1 MKEVKEMYLT
11 IRQQVKQFSK
21 KDKRTVKKLTHIA
34 KNLTNE
40 AIYNIRQCYFNEKRY
55 LSYKENNRKLKSSPN
70 YKKLNSNMAQQIIME
85 VDGMFQSFFASKNA
99 KIPKYLPKNGFTTL
113 IIGFVRLK
121 GTRFTIPYS
130 NSFKKKHKTITI
142 TIPPVL
148 EGKNIKEIRIL
159 PKSDAKYFELQYT
172 YETVEKQNK
181 LNGHEAL
188 AIDFGVNNLATC
200 VTNSGKTFIIDGRKL
215 KSINQWYNKEN
226 TRLQSIKAKQKTV
239 KKTTKRQKSITRT
252 RNNKVNDYLNK
263 AARIITNYCLTQKI
277 GVLICGYNVGFQSRS
292 KIGRVNN
299 QNFVNIPFGKLR
311 EKLEFLCELYG
322 IKYIEQEES
331 YTSLSSFWDKDE
343 IPVYDVN
350 KEDKHKF
357 SGRRIRRGTYKTSNG
372 YKLNADVNG
381 ALNIMRKSNVVSL
394 TGLYSR
400 GEVDT
405 PARIRVL

>member
-1 MKEVKEMYLT
+1 MYLT

-21 KDKRTVKKLTHIA
+21 EDKRTVKKLTHVA

-121 GTRFTIPYS
+121 GNRFTIPYS
-130 NSFKKKHKTITI
+130 NSFKKIHKTVTI

-172 YETVEKQNK
+172 YKTVEKQNK

-226 TRLQSIKAKQKTV
+226 ARLQSIKDKQKTV
-239 KKTTKRQKSITRT
+239 KKTTNRQKSITRT

-277 GVLICGYNVGFQSRS
+277 GTLICGYNVTFQNRS
-292 KIGRVNN
+292 KIGKVNN

-311 EKLEFLCELYG
+311 EKLEYLSELYG

-343 IPVYDVN
+343 LPVYDVN
-350 KEDKHKF
+350 DEDKHKF

-405 PARIRVL
+405 PARIRVP

>member
-1 MKEVKEMYLT
+1 MYLT

-121 GTRFTIPYS
+121 GNRFTIPYS

-226 TRLQSIKAKQKTV
+226 ARLQKPSKKQSKRQRTV
-239 KKTTKRQKSITRT
+239 KSQ
-252 RNNKVNDYLNK
+252 
-263 AARIITNYCLTQKI
+263 
-277 GVLICGYNVGFQSRS
+277 
-292 KIGRVNN
+292 
-299 QNFVNIPFGKLR
+299 
-311 EKLEFLCELYG
+311 
-322 IKYIEQEES
+322 
-331 YTSLSSFWDKDE
+331 
-343 IPVYDVN
+343 
-350 KEDKHKF
+350 
-357 SGRRIRRGTYKTSNG
+357 
-372 YKLNADVNG
+372 
-381 ALNIMRKSNVVSL
+381 
-394 TGLYSR
+394 
-400 GEVDT
+400 
-405 PARIRVL
+405 

>member
-1 MKEVKEMYLT
+1 MYLT

-21 KDKRTVKKLTHIA
+21 EDKRTVKKLTHVA

-121 GTRFTIPYS
+121 GNRFTIPYS
-130 NSFKKKHKTITI
+130 NSFKKKHKTVTI

-159 PKSDAKYFELQYT
+159 PKFDAKYFELQYT
-172 YETVEKQNK
+172 YKTVEKQNK

-226 TRLQSIKAKQKTV
+226 ARLQSIKDKQKTV
-239 KKTTKRQKSITRT
+239 KKTTNRQKSITRT

-263 AARIITNYCLTQKI
+263 AARIITNYCL
-277 GVLICGYNVGFQSRS
+277 YNISFQNRS
-292 KIGRVNN
+292 KIGKVNN

-311 EKLEFLCELYG
+311 EKLEYLSELYG

-343 IPVYDVN
+343 LPVYDVN
-350 KEDKHKF
+350 NEDKHKF

-394 TGLYSR
+394 RRLYSR

-405 PARIRVL
+405 PARIRVP